1 MSNELLSKIEITE
14 DDINWVETILN
25 GVSFDDCRRNIIKN
39 METVDIQAFP
49 GSGKTTVLIAKL
61 AILARKWPYSDKG
74 ICVLSHTNVARD
86 EIEERLGN
94 TYIGKKLLKYP
105 HFVGTLHSFFDI
117 YAGIPWLR
125 SQKIKVKI
133 IDSAIVKKLR
143 WKRLNHGTR
152 YYLENNGMDEGCCQA
167 IELPVQINIGR
178 AGPKSTSYINTAA
191 VVSSSLASGEFTFD
205 EMLLYAKD
213 AFCKC
218 QTLSS
223 HIINRF
229 PVLYIDEAQDTSI
242 DQWKLLNLAFP
253 IGSSYIRQCYG
264 DSNQAIFSSYNID
277 EESNVF
283 PNGAPL
289 TIPDSK
295 RFGPSIASLANRVAL
310 TKQEMDGA
318 SAAFSQHGDK
328 QTVFLFD
335 KNNTHSVL
343 SAYTSLVLSCFTDE
357 EISTNEKYGCH
368 VIGMVH
374 KENDNNSDHFP
385 KNVHDYWEGYDS
397 NYSLRS
403 PTHQLLI
410 AYFKAGH
417 QEFKSSGDM
426 TVLVDWVSKG
436 LRRYFN
442 LYNNRNIPV
451 NSNAFR
457 SLCHELSEENSQDF
471 RKAFLSLVQLDIS
484 TEERWKIATEEI
496 IRIAIDIFGLSAV
509 WNDFLQWE
517 PFRAEDPDTKQKN
530 LFNYV
535 DETTKRSLPLY
546 FGSIHS
552 VKGRTHLSTLV
563 VETFWYDP
571 NIGTLLPW
579 LCGCAPNKR
588 LGKRIMSRMKC
599 HYVAFTRARA
609 ILCVAIP
616 KEAVTSEQIVALQ
629 DNGWRIEDITLPTS
643 I

>member
-1 MSNELLSKIEITE
+1 MSNEWLHNIVITD
-14 DDINWVETILN
+14 DDIDWVETILN

-61 AILARKWPYSDKG
+61 AILARKWPYSGKG

-94 TYIGKKLLKYP
+94 TDVGKKLLRYP
-105 HFVGTLHSFFDI
+105 HFVGTLHSFFDT
-117 YAGIPWLR
+117 YASLPWLR
-125 SQKIKVKI
+125 SQGIKVKI
-133 IDSAIVKKLR
+133 IDSDIVKELR
-143 WKRLNHGTR
+143 WKRLSPGTR
-152 YYLENNGMDEGCCQA
+152 YYLESNGIDEDCCQA
-167 IELPVQINIGR
+167 KALPVQVNIGR
-178 AGPKSTSYINTAA
+178 AGPKSQSYINTAA
-191 VVSSSLASGEFTFD
+191 VVSGSLASGEFTFD
-205 EMLLYAKD
+205 EMLFYAKD
-213 AFCKC
+213 ALCKC
-218 QTLSS
+218 PTLPSY
-223 HIINRF
+223 IVNRF

-242 DQWKLLNLAFP
+242 DQWNLLNLAFP
-253 IGSSYIRQCYG
+253 MGISHIRQCYG

-277 EESNVF
+277 EEPNVF
-283 PNGAPL
+283 PNGTPL

-310 TKQEMDGA
+310 SKQQMDGT
-318 SAAFSQHGDK
+318 STAFSQLANK

-343 SAYTSLVLSCFTDE
+343 SAYTSFVLSCFTDAE
-357 EISTNEKYGCH
+357 LSDNEKYGCH

-374 KENDNNSDHFP
+374 RENDSNSAHFP
-385 KNVHDYWEGYDS
+385 QNVHDYWEGYDS

-403 PTHQLLI
+403 PAPQLLI
-410 AYFKAGH
+410 AYFRAGH

-442 LYNNRNIPV
+442 MYNNRSIPV
-451 NSNAFR
+451 NSDAFR
-457 SLCHELSEENSQDF
+457 ALCHELSDLKLKDL
-471 RKAFLSLVQLDIS
+471 RKSLLSLVQLDIA
-484 TEERWKIATEEI
+484 TEVGWQIVTEEI
-496 IRIAIDIFGLSAV
+496 TRMAVYVFGLSAV
-509 WNDFLQWE
+509 WNDFLKWE
-517 PFRAEDPDTKQKN
+517 PIGADELDAKQKN
-530 LFNYV
+530 IYNYI
-535 DETTKRSLPLY
+535 DETTERSLPLY

-563 VETFWYDP
+563 IETFWYDP
-571 NIGTLLPW
+571 NIGSLLPW
-579 LCGCAPNKR
+579 LCGCPPNKR
-588 LGKRIMSRMKC
+588 PGKRIMSRMKC

-609 ILCVAIP
+609 LLCVAIP

-629 DNGWRIEDITLPTS
+629 DSGWGIADLT
-643 I
+643 